1 MTTTDQNKPR
11 KRKAPLLDDG
21 REELSLPKWLV
32 TGSYNLLRV
41 DDKKQPPKPETK

>member
-1 MTTTDQNKPR
+1 MTTDQNKPR
-11 KRKAPLLDDG
+11 KRKPPLLADG
-21 REELSLPKWLV
+21 REELFLPKWLV

>member
-11 KRKAPLLDDG
+11 KRKAPLLADG
-21 REELSLPKWLV
+21 REELFMPEWLK

-41 DDKKQPPKPETK
+41 DDKKQPPKREPK